1 MEKPIIIT
9 IIIAALFFFAK
20 LMEMKFIDKENKPL
34 KFLIRDTLLVMVCA
48 FIPII
53 IFFQA
58 SGPVAEMLGT
68 SDFTASA
75 PTQIFTDVPGF

>member
-9 IIIAALFFFAK
+9 ISITVLFFFAK
-20 LMEMKFIDKENKPL
+20 LVEMKFIDKESKPL
-34 KFLIRDTLLVMVCA
+34 KFLIRDSFLVMMCA
-48 FIPII
+48 FVPVF

-58 SGPVAEMLGT
+58 NGPIAEMLGT
-68 SDFTASA
+68 SDFTSSM